1 MICRED
7 RLWLMP
13 SPNLGFAPHIVPL
26 PSQTWHLRP
35 GRNQFTLIQAPL
47 LARDFEGDS
56 VGCRRTNGW
65 ECNHWGGLGRSA
77 ATTPC
82 PRWACCGCHEGHRVI
97 FWTMYYRTID
107 SREFSRFFF
116 WNFTSQSRSQ
126 VIFISL
132 LNLDFQSFLFHFHFS
147 KRMKEKKFTP
157 FLEKIRVIFDTKI
170 HEKFNHSRRVKN
182 PKQLTSGIK
191 ICSFLILEKFHFSIS
206 KL

>member
-97 FWTMYYRTID
+97 FWTMYYRTIGWNSD
-107 SREFSRFFF
+107 LREPRFSR
-116 WNFTSQSRSQ
+116 
-126 VIFISL
+126 
-132 LNLDFQSFLFHFHFS
+132 
-147 KRMKEKKFTP
+147 
-157 FLEKIRVIFDTKI
+157 
-170 HEKFNHSRRVKN
+170 
-182 PKQLTSGIK
+182 
-191 ICSFLILEKFHFSIS
+191 ILEIFFLKFHFSIS
-206 KL
+206 ISSHFYFTSQSWFPVIFISVSFLEKNERKKKLPLFSRK

>member
-97 FWTMYYRTID
+97 FWTMFYRTIGWNSD
-107 SREFSRFFF
+107 LREPRFSRILEIFF
-116 WNFTSQSRSQ
+116 
-126 VIFISL
+126 VEISL
-132 LNLDFQSFLFHFHFS
+132 LNLDLKSFLFHFSILISSHFY
-147 KRMKEKKFTP
+147 FT
-157 FLEKIRVIFDTKI
+157 FISRSQSQVIFFSLALLEKS
-170 HEKFNHSRRVKN
+170 E
-182 PKQLTSGIK
+182 
-191 ICSFLILEKFHFSIS
+191 
-206 KL
+206 

>member
-97 FWTMYYRTID
+97 FWKMYYRTIGWNSD
-107 SREFSRFFF
+107 LRESRFSRFF
-116 WNFTSQSRSQ
+116 
-126 VIFISL
+126 L
-132 LNLDFQSFLFHFHFS
+132 
-147 KRMKEKKFTP
+147 
-157 FLEKIRVIFDTKI
+157 
-170 HEKFNHSRRVKN
+170 
-182 PKQLTSGIK
+182 
-191 ICSFLILEKFHFSIS
+191 KFHFSIS
-206 KL
+206 ISTRVISISLSFLEKSEREKNFTLFSLEKRVKFDTKFH